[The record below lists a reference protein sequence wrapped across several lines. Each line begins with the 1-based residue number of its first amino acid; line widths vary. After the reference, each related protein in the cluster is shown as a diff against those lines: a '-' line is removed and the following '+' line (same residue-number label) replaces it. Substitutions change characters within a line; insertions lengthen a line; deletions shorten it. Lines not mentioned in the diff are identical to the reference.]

1 MSKKPDFLK
10 TGSMVTGSSKVWVG
24 VNDMPVNLYP
34 PETTDPSII
43 KISRSG
49 ETVYNNGE
57 ALPFTLEDQLNCGL
71 LYKVDDRYTP
81 SKSLMVVTLDY
92 KISGTIYHTYSGAIG
107 GGTDYLII
115 SVPGFSGKSSS
126 LRVQTYVSMPY
137 YSNESTTFNI
147 SGVTSN
153 AGILTSLLNSS
164 STYSPQT
171 DSLSSETAITLSYN
185 TFNLVKINFN
195 VPTYEE
201 QFTVRATLE
210 KFEITVR

>member
-1 MSKKPDFLK
+1 
-10 TGSMVTGSSKVWVG
+10 MVTGSSKVWVG
-24 VNDMPVNLYP
+24 INDTPVNLYP

-49 ETVYNNGE
+49 EVVYNNGE

-71 LYKVDDRYTP
+71 LYKIDNRYTP

-92 KISGTIYHTYSGAIG
+92 KITGTIYHTYSGAIG
-107 GGTDYLII
+107 GGSDDLII
-115 SVPGFSGKSSS
+115 SVPGFSGESSS

-137 YSNESTTFNI
+137 YSSESTTFDI

-164 STYSPQT
+164 ATYTPET
-171 DSLSSETAITLSYN
+171 NSLSNETAITLYYN

-195 VPTYEE
+195 VSTYDE

>member
-1 MSKKPDFLK
+1 
-10 TGSMVTGSSKVWVG
+10 MVTGSSKVWVG
-24 VNDMPVNLYP
+24 INDMPVNLYP
-34 PETTDPSII
+34 PEITDPSII

-49 ETVYNNGE
+49 EVVYNNGE

-71 LYKVDDRYTP
+71 LYKIDNRYTP
-81 SKSLMVVTLDY
+81 SKSLMVVTLNY
-92 KISGTIYHTYSGAIG
+92 KISGTIYHTYSGAMG
-107 GGTDYLII
+107 GGYESLII
-115 SVPGFSGKSSS
+115 SVPGFSGKGSS
-126 LRVQTYVSMPY
+126 LRVQTDVSLPY
-137 YSNESTTFNI
+137 YGSESTTFDI

-171 DSLSSETAITLSYN
+171 NSLSNETAITLYYS
-185 TFNLVKINFN
+185 TFNLVKINFH
-195 VPTYEE
+195 VSTYDE

>member
-1 MSKKPDFLK
+1 
-10 TGSMVTGSSKVWVG
+10 MVTGSSKVWVG
-24 VNDMPVNLYP
+24 INDTPVNLYP

-49 ETVYNNGE
+49 EVVYNNGE

-71 LYKVDDRYTP
+71 LYKIDNRYTP

-92 KISGTIYHTYSGAIG
+92 KITGTIYHTHSGAMG
-107 GGTDYLII
+107 GGSDYLIV

-137 YSNESTTFNI
+137 YSSESTTFDI

-164 STYSPQT
+164 SKYTPET
-171 DSLSSETAITLSYN
+171 NSLSNETAITLYYN

-195 VPTYEE
+195 VSTYDE